1 MRCGIA
7 LGSNIGDRLA
17 HLNAAREALARLHT
31 GDDAPLFSPIYETE
45 PVDCAPGTAP
55 YLNAVME
62 IESNGEPLALFH
74 ALQQIERA
82 AGRPTDHGRNTPRTL
97 DLDLL
102 YAGDCTVQSP
112 ELTLPH
118 PRLATRRFVLQP
130 LADLRPGLI
139 LPGTQKTIAELLAC
153 LPARPLVKPFE
164 AWSSPQP

>member
-7 LGSNIGDRLA
+7 LGSNIGDRLG
-17 HLNAAREALARLHT
+17 HLNAGKAAVEKLHAA
-31 GDDAPLFSPIYETE
+31 DHAPLFSAIYETE

-62 IESNGEPLALFH
+62 IEYNGEPLSLFH

-82 AGRPTDHGRNTPRTL
+82 QGRPTAHARNAPRTL

-102 YAGDCTVQSP
+102 YAGNITLDTP

-118 PRLATRRFVLQP
+118 PRLTQRRFVLQP
-130 LADLRPGLI
+130 LADLRPGLV
-139 LPGTQKTIAELLAC
+139 LPGAQKTIAELLAG
-153 LPARPLVKPFE
+153 LPPDSGVTMISLP
-164 AWSSPQP
+164 